1 MKPLSRPN
9 ILFTFLK
16 SVTVLTFTSVLS
28 IFLLVNSA
36 SAATVDKAIN
46 EIKPLIV
53 KSIQSSKNVII
64 AAATQ
69 VDQSGEVASKVNI
82 NDADI
87 QMLSE
92 NLKGIGLKKAQA
104 IVDWREQNGN
114 FISLEQLLEVKG
126 IGEKTLLANR
136 ALMRI

>member
-1 MKPLSRPN
+1 
-9 ILFTFLK
+9 
-16 SVTVLTFTSVLS
+16 VLS